1 MADSSLEGVELVV
14 RTIAQTAVDNEQYF
28 GELDAV
34 VGDGDFGYSMA
45 RGFELVLADFDAFDR
60 EDIGTFLKKIAV
72 VITSRVGG
80 TSGPLWGTGFL
91 RAGAVA
97 AGKTELSSED
107 AIAMLRAAIEGIKKR
122 GNSDLGDKTLLDAL
136 QPAVD
141 ELEEALA
148 DGDDAPAAIR
158 RAATTARERAEATKE
173 MIAKRG
179 RAAYTGERSI
189 GTLDAGA
196 IAVALMFEQVADV
209 WAADESGGGHAMK
222 KFVNDPKEFV
232 PEMLKGIALANP
244 DTLRYVPEY
253 NLIMRTDAPSDEK
266 VSIVQGSGSG
276 HEPAH
281 VMIVGKG
288 MLDAACPGDV
298 FAAPPM
304 DYVLETTKLLNS
316 AKGVL
321 HLINNYTGD
330 RMAFE
335 MGAEMA
341 DAEGIRIGTV
351 IVDDDVAVKDS
362 TWTVGRRG
370 VAGNFFVIKAV
381 GAASEKGAELDD
393 LVALGERVNSV
404 TRTMGMALTS
414 CTPPAKGSPLFD
426 LGEDEMEMGVGI
438 HGEPGR
444 RREKL
449 ADANAIV
456 DELVEATASDL
467 PFEKGDNVALM
478 INGLGGTPISELYLL
493 YGRAH
498 DQLASRG
505 INVGR
510 SYVGEYCT
518 SLDMA
523 GCSVTLVK
531 LDDELVSLLAAPAEV
546 ASRVF

>member
-148 DGDDAPAAIR
+148 DGDDAAGAIR
-158 RAATTARERAEATKE
+158 RAATTARERAEATRE

-209 WAADESGGGHAMK
+209 WAADDQE
-222 KFVNDPKEFV
+222 E
-232 PEMLKGIALANP
+232 
-244 DTLRYVPEY
+244 
-253 NLIMRTDAPSDEK
+253 
-266 VSIVQGSGSG
+266 
-276 HEPAH
+276 
-281 VMIVGKG
+281 
-288 MLDAACPGDV
+288 
-298 FAAPPM
+298 
-304 DYVLETTKLLNS
+304 
-316 AKGVL
+316 
-321 HLINNYTGD
+321 
-330 RMAFE
+330 
-335 MGAEMA
+335 
-341 DAEGIRIGTV
+341 
-351 IVDDDVAVKDS
+351 
-362 TWTVGRRG
+362 
-370 VAGNFFVIKAV
+370 
-381 GAASEKGAELDD
+381 
-393 LVALGERVNSV
+393 
-404 TRTMGMALTS
+404 
-414 CTPPAKGSPLFD
+414 
-426 LGEDEMEMGVGI
+426 
-438 HGEPGR
+438 
-444 RREKL
+444 
-449 ADANAIV
+449 
-456 DELVEATASDL
+456 
-467 PFEKGDNVALM
+467 
-478 INGLGGTPISELYLL
+478 GTP
-493 YGRAH
+493 
-498 DQLASRG
+498 
-505 INVGR
+505 
-510 SYVGEYCT
+510 
-518 SLDMA
+518 
-523 GCSVTLVK
+523 
-531 LDDELVSLLAAPAEV
+531 
-546 ASRVF
+546 